1 MFHLPAN
8 LMFGFVRKQPSGL
21 TMLNVSVMN
30 WFSVVACIL
39 LLVFSAGCL
48 EQVTNKEV
56 RAQRLDK
63 QLICPEC
70 PGETID
76 QSNVEV
82 AKQMKDLVRFQ
93 LESGWTDAEILGFFV
108 DRYGQGILA
117 APPAAGFSLLV
128 WLVPVVIFP
137 MGLVSLMLFIHFNR
151 RKSAVVASK
160 TADITVDLS
169 KYLPKVDKE
178 LGMSNRRYHHEE

>member
-8 LMFGFVRKQPSGL
+8 VMFGFVRKQPDGL
-21 TMLNVSVMN
+21 TVLNVSVMN
-30 WFSVVACIL
+30 WFAVVGSIL
-39 LLVFSAGCL
+39 LLALSVSCV

-63 QLICPEC
+63 QLICPVC

-93 LESGWTDAEILGFFV
+93 LDSGWTDSEILGFFV

-137 MGLVSLMLFIHFNR
+137 MGLVSLILFIHFNR
-151 RKSAVVASK
+151 RKSALFAPT
-160 TADITVDLS
+160 TADPSVDLR

-178 LGMSNRRYHHEE
+178 LGMSNRRYYHEE